1 MNLLSKVERI
11 ERKWALHNATR
22 SQFLIAILR
31 NKLCFTKEY
40 DSRKVNSIYFDD
52 SNLNSLYENINGNT
66 LKAKYRVRWYGNG
79 KKIVNPQFE
88 IKMKKGILSKKRVF
102 RLDNKFDRI
111 SDESLKYLTTEVN
124 NILKL
129 KKNINPVLS
138 THYERDYFISSNKKI
153 RCTLDDNLESIQL
166 GYLKNY
172 LIKKKFFRL
181 VLEMK
186 YNSEYDEYVRKN
198 LKNLSDS
205 RLSKNSKYLL
215 SAIDD
220 KFITN

>member
-11 ERKWALHNATR
+11 ERKWALHNATK

-40 DSRKVNSIYFDD
+40 EPRKVNSIYFDD

-66 LKAKYRVRWYGNG
+66 LKAKYRVRWYGNC

-102 RLDNKFDRI
+102 KLENRFDHMN
-111 SDESLKYLTTEVN
+111 DETLKYLTAEVN
-124 NILKL
+124 KILKL

-153 RCTLDDNLESIQL
+153 RCTLDNNLESIQL

-172 LIKKKFFRL
+172 LIKKKFYRL

-186 YNSEYDEYVRKN
+186 YNSEYDGYVRKN
-198 LKNLSDS
+198 LKNLNDS

-215 SAIDD
+215 SAIDA

>member
-1 MNLLSKVERI
+1 MFTELIKIVSILIHLILGLLCSIYILYINNNSK
-11 ERKWALHNATR
+11 L
-22 SQFLIAILR
+22 FLIEWWSLR
-31 NKLCFTKEY
+31 LLKIFHVKLN
-40 DSRKVNSIYFDD
+40 VNDD
-52 SNLNSLYENINGNT
+52 L
-66 LKAKYRVRWYGNG
+66 
-79 KKIVNPQFE
+79 
-88 IKMKKGILSKKRVF
+88 KGILSKKRVF

>member
-102 RLDNKFDRI
+102 RLDDKFDRI
-111 SDESLKYLTTEVN
+111 SDESLKYLTTDTRVEN
-124 NILKL
+124 N
-129 KKNINPVLS
+129 V
-138 THYERDYFISSNKKI
+138 
-153 RCTLDDNLESIQL
+153 
-166 GYLKNY
+166 
-172 LIKKKFFRL
+172 
-181 VLEMK
+181 
-186 YNSEYDEYVRKN
+186 
-198 LKNLSDS
+198 
-205 RLSKNSKYLL
+205 
-215 SAIDD
+215 
-220 KFITN
+220 